1 MPNDKKDDID
11 DNGAKA
17 AALARAKL
25 QSIYSGGRASSA
37 AHQAPEPIFQPT
49 QQPQP
54 AQPTNIA
61 PQRESGSPGQPPEP
75 IMPLA
80 PVVPQ
85 VATPKEP
92 IYIPAVDQSPRPVP
106 VPDKVDIKLENNQPR
121 RSSNEQPEAP
131 DELAVFSLPPAQ
143 NIHLVDDAKSKA
155 EKKVSKVEPPKKIT
169 LKPQPSK
176 QKKPT
181 KFEQRAIQP
190 LPPQKVEP
198 APPKPKQPKPQPAL
212 VAKKHQPAPKESVV
226 QVQRM
231 NIRAAE
237 QDKIGHNVNKPKKKH
252 RSGRLKAL
260 LSAVTVVIIVMITFQ
275 NQVIIGQVSYYTSP
289 GDRVDVPVITDITI
303 DQEVAPES
311 KVIIPKINV
320 NVPVN
325 YDITTYDEATIQRGL
340 ENGVVHYANTALP
353 GQVGNNV
360 ILGHNTNNFWNSGN
374 YKTAFVLLDRLENGD
389 TIELHYNSKRYVYEV
404 FNKKVVEPNDFS
416 LINQQV
422 QEPIVSLIT
431 CTPPGTSWQRLFVQ
445 ARQISPV
452 PDKSK
457 PENQAD
463 VPTTGKSVPSAPP
476 SLLNNLLKSF
486 F

>member
-1 MPNDKKDDID
+1 M
-11 DNGAKA
+11 
-17 AALARAKL
+17 
-25 QSIYSGGRASSA
+25 
-37 AHQAPEPIFQPT
+37 
-49 QQPQP
+49 
-54 AQPTNIA
+54 
-61 PQRESGSPGQPPEP
+61 
-75 IMPLA
+75 
-80 PVVPQ
+80 
-85 VATPKEP
+85 
-92 IYIPAVDQSPRPVP
+92 
-106 VPDKVDIKLENNQPR
+106 
-121 RSSNEQPEAP
+121 
-131 DELAVFSLPPAQ
+131 
-143 NIHLVDDAKSKA
+143 
-155 EKKVSKVEPPKKIT
+155 SKVEPPKKIT